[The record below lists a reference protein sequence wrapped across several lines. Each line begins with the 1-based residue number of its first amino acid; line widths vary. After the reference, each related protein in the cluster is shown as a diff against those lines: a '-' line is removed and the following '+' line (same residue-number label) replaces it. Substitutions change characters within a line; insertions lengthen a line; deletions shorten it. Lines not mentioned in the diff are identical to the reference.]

1 MAALNLKRDLG
12 KISLWAWQWKME
24 FDAAKTEEILF
35 SYEREKPVHPVLKL
49 GEDVISPTSEHKRM
63 ELIVDSK
70 LNFMSHSKEAILKTQ
85 RGIALLEYLSKFVSE
100 EVLVQ
105 TYKLYVR
112 AHLDYED
119 IVYHKYDPET
129 HLSFTKLY

>member
-63 ELIVDSK
+63 V
-70 LNFMSHSKEAILKTQ
+70 FM
-85 RGIALLEYLSKFVSE
+85 
-100 EVLVQ
+100 
-105 TYKLYVR
+105 
-112 AHLDYED
+112 
-119 IVYHKYDPET
+119 
-129 HLSFTKLY
+129 